1 MNRGDVI
8 MYRILIMTAACM
20 MILTG
25 ITNAQ
30 FTKENYEAVYDSIR
44 EIRPDFERSLKADSF
59 EFSMDVATFYLD
71 EGNISFLNTVAGRTI
86 GFCFNGEGRCHLEG
100 PTPVERFSINKF
112 TGEEEF
118 DKEFEDAAFFFSN
131 DLYERFF
138 SQWDTSPAEES
149 GKAKSK
155 LKRFLGK
162 LKDYEID
169 LASFMIPKLYTSQ
182 ENPSMLAIFDTGDD
196 FVYLYDPTSTESVK
210 LVEFKS
216 VMGHQVVETI
226 TRFFPQEHYH
236 SGKNM
241 YEREQVDQAYPRHYD
256 INTTI
261 KKNTDLIAECRLI
274 FESNQDSLICL
285 WFDHTDQIDM
295 DSVTTADGTHLAID
309 KFEEDD
315 AYFTAVFFN
324 RPLMKGEYDTLMFYY
339 ESGDVIKK
347 SVWGDFYLLAPAGWY
362 PELGFRNKATFT
374 LSYRTPEWLRFLSCG
389 EKVKDSVDGD
399 WRYTVWENNNPI
411 QVVGFNY
418 GWFDSLTVNEPGL
431 PEIKVFRSDASHQG
445 RLFGP
450 DMLDVTAKDVTAAV
464 EFCTKVY
471 CDYPHDRLLV
481 TEIPLAHGQS
491 FPGLLHLGWGSF
503 ESDDRGKGF
512 EMDAFRAHEV
522 THQWWPTIVHFKSY
536 HDQWMSEGFAEYTAA
551 WFVQAKDGDNERF
564 LKLLDDW
571 KDIITEKGSMYR
583 GVWSEG
589 SEAGPI
595 WLGGRLASTESEDYT
610 TLVYTKGAYVLHM
623 LRMILHD
630 YNTHSDENFKRMM
643 QHFVRA
649 YAGRKASTH
658 DFQELTE
665 RYFGMDMGWFFDQ
678 WIFGT
683 ETPKYKPEYEVL
695 EENGQYIV
703 QATIKTEDVPEDFKM
718 VVPLVVEFEND
729 SHTIL
734 KFWVKGHETVYRSKP
749 MPYKPKD
756 FTFNPYKAVLCHVD

>member
-1 MNRGDVI
+1 
-8 MYRILIMTAACM
+8 MYRIFILIAACLI
-20 MILTG
+20 ILTG
-25 ITNAQ
+25 MANAQ

-44 EIRPDFERSLKADSF
+44 DLKIDFTRAIVVRDFSF
-59 EFSMDVATFYLD
+59 AMDAAEFTFE
-71 EGNISFLNTVAGRTI
+71 EGTISFLNTVAGQTI
-86 GFCFNGEGRCHLEG
+86 GFYFTGRGQCRLIG
-100 PTPVERFSINKF
+100 PTPVEKFSIEKF
-112 TGEEEF
+112 TGEEDF
-118 DKEFEDAAFFFSN
+118 DEKFGDGLFFFSQ
-131 DLYERFF
+131 DIFEKHF
-138 SQWDTSPAEES
+138 AEPDIQPVS
-149 GKAKSK
+149 KSSKSK
-155 LKRFLGK
+155 SRAKRFMDRLE
-162 LKDYEID
+162 DYSID
-169 LASFMIPKLYTSQ
+169 IASDMIPKLYTSQ
-182 ENPSMLAIFDTGDD
+182 ENPYLLTIFAPENSYD
-196 FVYLYDPTSTESVK
+196 FYLYNYDPTITESVQ
-210 LVEFKS
+210 LAEFKRE
-216 VMGHQVVETI
+216 MGRKVIQTI
-226 TRFFPQEHYH
+226 TRFFPEEHYK

-241 YEREQVDQAYPRHYD
+241 YEREQIDRAYPRDYN
-256 INTTI
+256 INTNI
-261 KKNTDLIAECRLI
+261 KQNTDLIVECRLI

-285 WFDHTDQIDM
+285 WFDHTSQIDM
-295 DSVTTADGTHLAID
+295 DSVKTADGTHLAID
-309 KFEEDD
+309 KFEKDD
-315 AYFTAVFFN
+315 ASFTTVFFN
-324 RPLMKGEYDTLMFYY
+324 HPLMKGEYDTLNFYY

-362 PELGFRNKATFT
+362 PELGFRNKATFI
-374 LSYRTPEWLRFLSCG
+374 LSYKTPEWLRFLSCG

-399 WRYTVWENNNPI
+399 WRYTVWENNDPI

-450 DMLDVTAKDVTAAV
+450 DMLEVTAEDVTAAV
-464 EFCTKVY
+464 EFCTNVY
-471 CDYPHDRLLV
+471 GKYPYERLLV
-481 TEIPLAHGQS
+481 TEIPLSHGQS
-491 FPGLLHLGWGSF
+491 FPGLLHLGWASF
-503 ESDDRGKGF
+503 ERDDRGKGF

-522 THQWWPTIVHFKSY
+522 AHQWWPTVVHFKSY

-551 WFVQAKDGDNERF
+551 WFVQNKDGDNERF

-623 LRMILHD
+623 LRMMLHD

-658 DFQELTE
+658 DFQEITE
-665 RYFGMDMGWFFDQ
+665 RYFGMEMDWFFDQ
-678 WIFGT
+678 WIFST
-683 ETPKYKPEYEVL
+683 EIPKYKPEYEVL
-695 EENGQYIV
+695 EENGKYIV

-749 MPYKPKD
+749 LPYRPKD